1 MSILVLI
8 VILAISLLLIT
19 SSSSVSAKSIA
30 TQNNTSISMKIHGTL
45 IVTNKVI
52 NEGGGNKR
60 PSDFIVN
67 IHANDPVPSSFQ
79 GNSSGTRV
87 QLHMGMYSVTEKKPP
102 GYNLTLS
109 GDCSGG
115 MMSVETKNCTI
126 TNFYSKP

>member
-1 MSILVLI
+1 MSILVLT
-8 VILAISLLLIT
+8 VILAISFLLIA
-19 SSSSVSAKSIA
+19 SIMYAKSA
-30 TQNNTSISMKIHGTL
+30 APENKASISTNKVHGAL

-52 NEGGGNKR
+52 GGNKK
-60 PSDFIVN
+60 PSDFTIN
-67 IHANDPVPSSFQ
+67 IHANDPVPSSFP

-87 QLHMGMYSVTEKKPP
+87 QLHMGMYSITEKRPP
-102 GYNLTLS
+102 GYNITLS